1 MGSPGD
7 GEYLAMLR
15 IPDRVPVMRQRW
27 RRLGFLHWT
36 VEPDAIKRLLPPGLE
51 LDTWEGLAYV
61 GIVPFTIR
69 GTRPPF
75 LPAVPGVLSFHEVNV
90 RTYVH
95 HDSGEPGVWF
105 FSLDAASRLAVWG
118 ARLTYKLPYFFARMS
133 LTEQPADVVTF
144 RSRRAD
150 EKADFGCTYQPTEDV
165 KPAAAGTLEFF
176 LVERY
181 LLYSWDG
188 ANLRSARVWHQ
199 PYPLQSGRV
208 HHLSQDLLSAAGISI
223 PAGQAPLVHVARE
236 VDVRIYRPKLVRAR
250 RSVRANATTR
260 T

>member
-1 MGSPGD
+1 
-7 GEYLAMLR
+7 
-15 IPDRVPVMRQRW
+15 MRQRW

-36 VEPDAIKRLLPPGLE
+36 VEPEAIKSLLPPGLE
-51 LDTWEGLAYV
+51 LDTWDGLAYV

-69 GTRPPF
+69 GTRPAF

-95 HDSGEPGVWF
+95 HESGEPGVWF

-150 EKADFGCTYQPTEDV
+150 EKADFGCSYQPTEDV
-165 KPAAAGTLEFF
+165 KPAAAGTLVVA
-176 LVERY
+176 VETC
-181 LLYSWDG
+181 W
-188 ANLRSARVWHQ
+188 
-199 PYPLQSGRV
+199 
-208 HHLSQDLLSAAGISI
+208 
-223 PAGQAPLVHVARE
+223 
-236 VDVRIYRPKLVRAR
+236 
-250 RSVRANATTR
+250 SVVGGDQ
-260 T
+260 